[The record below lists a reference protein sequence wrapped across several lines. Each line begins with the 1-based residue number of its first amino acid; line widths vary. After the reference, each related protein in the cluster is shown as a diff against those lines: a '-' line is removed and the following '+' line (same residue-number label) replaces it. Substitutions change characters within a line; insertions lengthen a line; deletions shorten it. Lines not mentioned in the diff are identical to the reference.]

1 LATDVVQAVITALNA
16 AFNAAGAGGGAGPF
30 SGLPANPVPTSDAQ
44 GMMSAFLDTLLS
56 RKAGKALSISSDYTI
71 TDSDGV
77 VELLVTTGTGTI
89 NITLPAS
96 ATNQARDIKIT
107 KADTGAGGI
116 NIVPAGSDAIMRGA
130 STLAFG
136 SPTYPQAQDASI
148 SFSCRGSNWAEHNG
162 PIIGTNSN
170 GTYIKWGNGLMVQHG
185 WTYGSTSATT
195 QAFDITVTLPSTMNG
210 TEFDIFSSFLGY
222 KSISSGVPASRV
234 DISGSIGAEHTA
246 GARPLTSSTASLR
259 VSSAGSGSNI
269 NTTLYYMISWA
280 SIGMWK

>member
-1 LATDVVQAVITALNA
+1 MGTAFGDGAKMSDIISKIPSSMLVNDTADAAQVNKALLNQVQGSNKIIDAVNTVNA
-16 AFNAAGAGGGAGPF
+16 AVTAVG
-30 SGLPANPVPTSDAQ
+30 SG
-44 GMMSAFLDTLLS
+44 
-56 RKAGKALSISSDYTI
+56 I
-71 TDSDGV
+71 
-77 VELLVTTGTGTI
+77 VEL
-89 NITLPAS
+89 
-96 ATNQARDIKIT
+96 
-107 KADTGAGGI
+107 
-116 NIVPAGSDAIMRGA
+116 
-130 STLAFG
+130 
-136 SPTYPQAQDASI
+136 
-148 SFSCRGSNWAEHNG
+148 
-162 PIIGTNSN
+162 GTNSN

>member
-1 LATDVVQAVITALNA
+1 MATDVVQAVITALNA

-170 GTYIKWGNGLMVQHG
+170 GTYIKWGNGLMVVFKDNVTISG
-185 WTYGSTSATT
+185 AVNSTTARFDTSGTTYYVYEDVTFPASFYFVPTVVPISYGVFVAIAGPGYITT
-195 QAFDITVTLPSTMNG
+195 TTVSLYV
-210 TEFDIFSSFLGY
+210 F
-222 KSISSGVPASRV
+222 SGVNSP
-234 DISGSIGAEHTA
+234 SGTNMGYVAIGF
-246 GARPLTSSTASLR
+246 
-259 VSSAGSGSNI
+259 
-269 NTTLYYMISWA
+269 Y
-280 SIGMWK
+280 K